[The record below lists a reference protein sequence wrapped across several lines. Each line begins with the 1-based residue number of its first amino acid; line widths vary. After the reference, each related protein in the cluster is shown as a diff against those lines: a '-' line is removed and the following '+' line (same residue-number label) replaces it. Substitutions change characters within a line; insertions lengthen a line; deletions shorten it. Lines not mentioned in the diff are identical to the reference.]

1 MSHLSTF
8 YIVKFKED
16 WDVHQNNKYQTFGD
30 RKGEKKKEKK
40 EDSYETWHYSS
51 LPFMH
56 TFVSASVF
64 SCRNMLPEGYS
75 LGT

>member
-1 MSHLSTF
+1 MHHS
-8 YIVKFKED
+8 
-16 WDVHQNNKYQTFGD
+16 NKHQTFGD
-30 RKGEKKKEKK
+30 RKREKKGEKK
-40 EDSYETWHYSS
+40 EDSSETRHYSS

-75 LGT
+75 L